1 MATARAA
8 TIADLLPDVTERFLG
23 KAALSITS
31 EGKRSDVLYSELA
44 EIVGEVGLG
53 LMKLGLQRGDH
64 VAILCDTRPEWTYAQ
79 LAVTS
84 AGGVVVPVYPSSSAT
99 ECQWVLENSESKML
113 ICENASQLAKITAV
127 RDELPG
133 LERLIVIDPVPEGSD
148 AITWAQLRRTG
159 DVQQLWSIA
168 ASVRPEDIFAIVY
181 TSGTTGKPKGC
192 MLSHRNVR
200 AVVDAMAELDT
211 IRPGESTYL
220 FLPLAHVFSLI
231 LQLLCLNVGGR
242 LALWGGDATQ
252 IFEEI
257 QDVEPAYF
265 PAVPR
270 IFEKIYA
277 RFAPMLRDKL
287 GEQGF
292 AELVTIGAQV
302 RAEHH
307 AGREVDP
314 EHLEWWKAADEQ
326 VFAEVRKAFGGKIR
340 QAATGAAPIGREVLE
355 FFHAA
360 GIPVLEG
367 YGMTETATAITVS
380 TPQHWKFGTV
390 GRPLPHLEV
399 RLAEDDEI
407 LVKGANVF
415 EGYYKDEEATGE
427 VIVEGW
433 LHTGDLG
440 SFDEEGFLSITGRK
454 KDLIITAGGK
464 NIAPSRIENDV
475 MLCPFISH
483 AVLHGDRRPYPVML
497 IALDPEAIGQ
507 WGLDHGKNDDLTQ
520 LVEDP
525 DVIALVQAAVDDA
538 NDKHARAAQVK
549 AFFLLDRE
557 LSPSEGELTPTMKV
571 KRKVVNERF
580 AAQFDHLYERR

>member
-1 MATARAA
+1 MATTRAV
-8 TIADLLPDVTERFLG
+8 TIADLLPDVTGRFLG
-23 KAALSITS
+23 KAALSIKS
-31 EGKRSDVLYSELA
+31 QGLRSDLTYAELA

-99 ECQWVLENSESKML
+99 ECQWVLENSEAKML

-127 RDELPG
+127 RDGLPG
-133 LERLIVIDPVPEGSD
+133 LERLIVIDPVPERSD
-148 AITWAQLRRTG
+148 AITWAQLRRAA

-192 MLSHRNVR
+192 VLSHRNVR

-277 RFAPMLRDKL
+277 RFAPVLRDKL

-292 AELVTIGAQV
+292 AELVAIGAQV

-314 EHLEWWKAADEQ
+314 ERLEWWKAADEN
-326 VFAEVRKAFGGKIR
+326 VFAEVRRAFGGKIR
-340 QAATGAAPIGREVLE
+340 QAATGAAPIAREVLE

-367 YGMTETATAITVS
+367 YGMTETSTAITVS

-415 EGYYKDEEATGE
+415 EGYYKDEKATAE
-427 VIVEGW
+427 VIVDGW

-497 IALDPEAIGQ
+497 IALDREAIGE
-507 WGLDHGKNDDLTQ
+507 WAIDHGKDDDLSQ

-525 DVIALVQAAVDDA
+525 NVIALVQAAVDDA
-538 NDKHARAAQVK
+538 NDKHARAAQAK

-557 LSPSEGELTPTMKV
+557 LSASEGELTPTMKL

-580 AAQFDHLYERR
+580 AAQFDRLYERR